1 MTTLAVRTSLIG
13 GLALTLSVAIASC
26 GGTVRD
32 SLGDPDPESGGGTT
46 AGTGASSGG
55 GSKATGAG
63 GTTSGGGAVGKGA
76 VPGTGGK
83 SGGGTVGVG
92 GKGGTAGAIASGGK
106 AGSSVG
112 GKAGS
117 AGVPATGGVPV
128 DRCSGVLCEPLSCP
142 VGTVPYLAPGTCCAV
157 CSPKCGG
164 VSCPLP
170 KCKPN
175 EILTMLPGECCP
187 ICQAFQDPDAGPPCN
202 ASGYSLLRDTLEQ
215 KYRTTT
221 CLSDSDCT
229 AAAVNMCGRADCGI
243 ALPLSTYM
251 SFVTNL
257 QQYALA
263 NCTGCAPI
271 TLECPTT
278 TPRAKCLGNYCTFFR
293 E

>member
-1 MTTLAVRTSLIG
+1 MTGLAVRTSLLG
-13 GLALTLSVAIASC
+13 GLAVTLSVAIASC

-32 SLGDPDPESGGGTT
+32 SLGDSDPESGGG
-46 AGTGASSGG
+46 
-55 GSKATGAG
+55 SKASGAG

-76 VPGTGGK
+76 VPGSAGK

-92 GKGGTAGAIASGGK
+92 GKGGNAGAIASGGK
-106 AGSSVG
+106 AGSSGG
-112 GKAGS
+112 GKTGS
-117 AGVPATGGVPV
+117 AGVSAAGGVPF
-128 DRCSGVLCEPLSCP
+128 DRCGGVLCEPLSCP
-142 VGTVPYLAPGTCCAV
+142 VGTVPYLAPGTCCPV

-164 VSCPLP
+164 VACPLP

-187 ICQAFQDPDAGPPCN
+187 RCQAFQDAGAPCN
-202 ASGYSLLRDTLEQ
+202 PSGYSLLRDTLEQ
-215 KYRTTT
+215 KYRSTT

-229 AAAVNMCGRADCGI
+229 AGAVNVCGRADCGI
-243 ALPLSTYM
+243 ALPLNTYM

-271 TLECPTT
+271 TVECPPT
-278 TPRAKCLGNYCTFFR
+278 TPRAKCIASYCALVR